1 MLKRVLLVSGS
12 TRSASINS
20 ALVRTAL
27 LCAPPG
33 VTTVRYGMT
42 GLPYFNPDDD
52 REPLP
57 PSVVALRAAIAA
69 SDALLFC
76 TPEYAGSMPGALK
89 NMLEWTVGSTAMT
102 GKPAAWVNAASD
114 PRRGHGANE
123 QLATVL
129 GYVQARVVPEACR
142 SVPVGRDLIGPDG
155 LIGDHGTRSALSGV
169 LADLVDAADPARP
182 S

>member
-1 MLKRVLLVSGS
+1 MARRVLLVSGS
-12 TRSASINS
+12 TRSASTNS

-57 PSVVALRAAIAA
+57 PAVVALRAAVAA

-89 NMLEWTVGSTAMT
+89 NLLEWTVGSTVMT
-102 GKPAAWVNAASD
+102 GKPAAWVNAAAD
-114 PRRGHGANE
+114 PRRGHGAND

-129 GYVQARVVPEACR
+129 GYVQATVVPEACR
-142 SVPVGRDLIGPDG
+142 SVPISRELISPDG
-155 LIGDHGTRSALSGV
+155 LVVDPGTRAALTQV
-169 LADLVDAADPARP
+169 LADLVAAAG
-182 S
+182 

>member
-1 MLKRVLLVSGS
+1 MPKRVLLVSGS
-12 TRSASINS
+12 TRSASTNS

-33 VTTVRYGMT
+33 VATVRYGMT

-57 PSVVALRAAIAA
+57 PAVVALRAAVAA

-89 NMLEWTVGSTAMT
+89 NLLEWTVGSTVMT
-102 GKPAAWVNAASD
+102 DKPAAWVNAAAD
-114 PRRGHGANE
+114 PRRGHGAND
-123 QLATVL
+123 QLVTVL
-129 GYVQARVVPEACR
+129 GYVQARVVPNACR
-142 SVPVGRDLIGPDG
+142 SVPISRELIGPDG
-155 LIGDHGTRSALSGV
+155 LVADPSTRAALTDV
-169 LADLVDAADPARP
+169 LAGLLAAAG
-182 S
+182 

>member
-12 TRSASINS
+12 TRSASVNS

-52 REPLP
+52 SEPLP

-89 NMLEWTVGSTAMT
+89 NLLEWTVGSTAMT
-102 GKPAAWVNAASD
+102 DKPAAWVNAAAD
-114 PRRGHGANE
+114 PRRGHGAND
-123 QLATVL
+123 QLVTVF

-142 SVPVGRDLIGPDG
+142 SVPIGSELIGPDG
-155 LIGDHGTRSALSGV
+155 LIADPGVRRALSEV
-169 LADLVDAADPARP
+169 LTALVAAQ
-182 S
+182 